1 MVHNLQKPKVNAS
14 PKPQNE
20 SYLVM
25 NDKLKKQMLTFAAVA
40 QRVELVDW
48 WSEGQR
54 ERENKREGW

>member
-1 MVHNLQKPKVNAS
+1 MVHNLQKPKVNVS

-40 QRVELVDW
+40 QWVELVDW
-48 WSEGQR
+48 
-54 ERENKREGW
+54 